1 MSLRQRIK
9 RLMRRVLLDV
19 LSGPRYEPSDFAAF
33 GKAAH
38 IDEGVFVSDPQHVFL
53 HENACLYRGTKIY
66 CGPGEFHLGPHSHLA
81 GDVYVNAIQA
91 HVKLGSG
98 VAIGPK
104 VVLLAYSNHYEAG
117 KTVNE
122 CRIAGDLIIE
132 DDVLVGAGAVIL
144 PGVRICRRAIV
155 GAGAIVTTDV
165 PESTIV
171 AGAPAVAIRHRP

>member
-1 MSLRQRIK
+1 MTMRQRVK
-9 RLMRRVLLDV
+9 RLLRRVLLDV
-19 LSGPRYEPSDFAAF
+19 LAGPRYSSGDFATY
-33 GKAAH
+33 GEAAH
-38 IDEGVFVSDPQHVFL
+38 IDEDVYISDPRHVFL
-53 HENACLYRGTKIY
+53 HDNTCLYRGTKIY
-66 CGPGEFHLGPHSHLA
+66 CGPGEFHLGAHSHLA

-117 KTVNE
+117 KTINE
-122 CRIAGDLIIE
+122 CRIAGDLIIG

-144 PGVRICRRAIV
+144 PGVRIGRGAIV

-165 PESTIV
+165 PENTIV
-171 AGAPAVAIRHRP
+171 AGAPAVAIRSRP